1 MLKFIKGKDP
11 LDIRVP
17 TGFSESLQAKEKYSF
32 LHGESDIE
40 GRSSKE
46 KNLSKIEVESKCRKK
61 KGNNL
66 SISRLCKSGTG
77 SNISGKENPKTKLNV
92 ESKRIES
99 EDEPTKKSRN
109 AGKMN
114 IVRDEKRE
122 NGTRIRKISK
132 EQESISLARKRSS
145 AAIELLQS
153 GKEKKTNV
161 RKEIEP
167 RNKLS
172 QRSEKTFPSTEF
184 KQIESQGLKKRPKLI
199 LRESKHNIVDK
210 KLYSNRNSGKNEETL
225 HQKEVQRKIQ
235 TENFPDKRRSASI
248 IPDIK
253 KKASKST
260 KVREEFNSG
269 NNKETLHQKE
279 VQRKIQTENFP
290 DRRQSASII
299 PDIKKKSS
307 KSTKV
312 REEFNSGNNEE
323 IIHQKEVQRKIQTE
337 NFSGRRQSASI
348 IPDIKKKSSE
358 STKVREEFNLKQG
371 VTTISPKMSNVH
383 NIENPKKLSCTES
396 ILSTPTKTLPQ
407 GVAVSPDTRSPETP
421 EKKLSTPPTED
432 TVDGTKKE
440 TITKF
445 LRPNNENST
454 VKTLKFSNAPG
465 QDKKST
471 KHKTRIKVPASKAI
485 ERHGRKGVSKNI
497 DKECKCRF
505 FLTTI

>member
-1 MLKFIKGKDP
+1 MGSQPSLKVLAENKQIEHSNRCKKLCIENIDARKVTVLASSTYESDKNQGSIVLKFIKGKDP

-235 TENFPDKRRSASI
+235 TENFPD
-248 IPDIK
+248 
-253 KKASKST
+253 
-260 KVREEFNSG
+260 
-269 NNKETLHQKE
+269 
-279 VQRKIQTENFP
+279 
-290 DRRQSASII
+290 
-299 PDIKKKSS
+299 
-307 KSTKV
+307 
-312 REEFNSGNNEE
+312 
-323 IIHQKEVQRKIQTE
+323 
-337 NFSGRRQSASI
+337 RRQSASI